1 MRILLIEDDRKT
13 AAFIVKGLK
22 EEGFAVDHCK
32 DGREGF
38 ITASAN
44 EYDVLVID
52 LMLPSMDGLTIIK
65 SVRQINKDVGIIIL
79 SAKHSLDDKLKG
91 LRDGADDYLTKPFA
105 FSEFNARIQSL
116 LRRKTQSSSNTA
128 ELRYEDLMINLL
140 SREVSRENRKIE
152 LLAKEYSLL
161 EYLVRN
167 AQRVVTRTMI
177 LEHIWDINFDPT
189 TNIVDVLVC
198 RLRDKVDRGSENK
211 LIHTVRG
218 AGYVFRLQK

>member
-65 SVRQINKDVGIIIL
+65 SVRQVKKDVGIIIL

-91 LRDGADDYLTKPFA
+91 LHDGADDYLTKPFA
-105 FSEFNARIQSL
+105 FSELNARIQSL

-218 AGYVFRLQK
+218 AGYVFKLQR